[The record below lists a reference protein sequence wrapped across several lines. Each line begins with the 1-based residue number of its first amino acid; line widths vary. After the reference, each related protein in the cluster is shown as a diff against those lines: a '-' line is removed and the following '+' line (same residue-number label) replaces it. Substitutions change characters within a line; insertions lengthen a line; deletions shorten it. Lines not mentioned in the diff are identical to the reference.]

1 MRMDWELLTALVRK
15 MQEGWR
21 YTQSTVT
28 INEASRS
35 LRWLLPPRERR
46 GGIAPQDYLGGSF
59 FTMRPACMR
68 PGQLRHRRSGLGDPL
83 DQFRVRAVRGVV
95 RWSTVRMLEV
105 RLIPVVGWKF
115 VCAKVGATPRP
126 QGARTEHS
134 RSCVTDE

>member
-1 MRMDWELLTALVRK
+1 

-46 GGIAPQDYLGGSF
+46 GGIAPQGYLGGSF

-68 PGQLRHRRSGLGDPL
+68 HGQLRHRRSGLGDPL
-83 DQFRVRAVRGVV
+83 DQFRCSCCPWGSALEHRRNAGSPVNTCRRLDVRVRKGRRYATPAKARGRSIAVV
-95 RWSTVRMLEV
+95 RDR
-105 RLIPVVGWKF
+105 R
-115 VCAKVGATPRP
+115 
-126 QGARTEHS
+126 
-134 RSCVTDE
+134 VTRRGM